1 MKLVQ
6 HILSNLNNLSN
17 IRHPSYHRKDHNLHQ
32 GQCSNLLLHTH
43 PNYRQARLC
52 MRRNIHHK
60 GPPNSRSHHSRSH
73 HPILSI
79 KGNLT
84 LHHKFHQVSLALLN
98 HHLQFLDL
106 LSFHQL
112 LPHEVQANFLM
123 MFGSLLRSSRRRSA
137 LQWTRKSKTQT
148 TSMSNKSL
156 LSPKTT
162 PKNSVKPE

>member
-1 MKLVQ
+1 VQ
-6 HILSNLNNLSN
+6 HIPNSLNNLSN
-17 IRHPSYHRKDHNLHQ
+17 PRHPSYHRKDHHLRQ
-32 GQCSNLLLHTH
+32 GQCSNLVLLHTQ
-43 PNYRQARLC
+43 PKYRQSRLH
-52 MRRNIHHK
+52 MRRNIQRK
-60 GPPNSRSHHSRSH
+60 GPLNPRSRHSRSH

-84 LHHKFHQVSLALLN
+84 LHHKFHQVSRALLD

-123 MFGSLLRSSRRRSA
+123 MFGSLLRSSRWRSG

-156 LSPKTT
+156 LSPKTI
-162 PKNSVKPE
+162 PKSSVKLE